1 MTAGRKHKKNDVVDI
16 IDPGLDQSKI
26 ANAMVQMRADGVAER
41 QEHEAALF
49 DLGRAVGGIQMAQVT
64 RQFSAVA
71 EIKLFEE
78 IKESNKFKDLAIR
91 GSDGNFCRAENI
103 DDFCRLVFGNGYKAM
118 NEESL
123 SLRSLGEA
131 GYEAANRLGLN
142 RKQLRLIRSLPDAQ
156 RTAVAEAIQAESKA
170 EVVAIIE
177 DLAAQLAQ
185 AKDDIHDAAEEVKA
199 KEAVIADKNVA
210 ADKLRAK
217 IKRIQ
222 AAPPDEELADLQ
234 REATGIAAE
243 AVGCVRGQLRQALIA
258 IKNHGDEDHTIFMA
272 GLVGQVQRDLA
283 ALREEF
289 ALPDISNA
297 VEQELASQ
305 VAQWAPKK
313 VRG

>member
-1 MTAGRKHKKNDVVDI
+1 MSGRKHKNAVVVNVVDTT
-16 IDPGLDQSKI
+16 LDQPKI

-41 QEHEAALF
+41 QAHEAALF

-103 DDFCRLVFGNGYKAM
+103 DDFCRLVFGSGYKAM

-131 GYEAANRLGLN
+131 SYEAANRLGLN

-156 RTAVAEAIQAESKA
+156 RGAVAEAIQAESKA

-177 DLAAQLAQ
+177 DLASQLAQ
-185 AKDDIHDAAEEVKA
+185 AQEDAAEQALEKA
-199 KEAVIADKNVA
+199 ATEKIVA
-210 ADKLRAK
+210 NLHKQNDKLSRHIAK
-217 IKRIQ
+217 ST
-222 AAPPDEELADLQ
+222 PDKVLLELQQESTELMNDALC
-234 REATGIAAE
+234 
-243 AVGCVRGQLRQALIA
+243 CVRGQIRQAFIA
-258 IKNHGDEDHTIFMA
+258 LKNHGDDDHSVFMA
-272 GLVGQVQRDLA
+272 GLLGQLQADVR

-289 ALPDISNA
+289 NLPDLSTA
-297 VEQELASQ
+297 AELQLASE
-305 VAQWAPKK
+305 VAQWGKPAAKAK
-313 VRG
+313 G